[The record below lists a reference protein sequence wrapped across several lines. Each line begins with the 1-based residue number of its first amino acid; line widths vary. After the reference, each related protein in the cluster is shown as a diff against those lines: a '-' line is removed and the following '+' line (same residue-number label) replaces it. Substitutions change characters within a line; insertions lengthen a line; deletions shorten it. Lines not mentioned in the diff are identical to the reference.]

1 MVATRGGSRSKKVM
15 KGIKCNNSSS
25 KSVRFF
31 ANGGNENDIMVF
43 AIQDG
48 EYWFTIGK
56 SYKSLKNAKRAAVKE
71 MAKHGYTFDE
81 KEMEKLIL
89 D

>member
-1 MVATRGGSRSKKVM
+1 MTT
-15 KGIKCNNSSS
+15 IKCNNSER
-25 KSVRFF
+25 KAVEFF
-31 ANGGNENDIMVF
+31 LNGGRKDEIMVF

-56 SYKSLKNAKRAAVKE
+56 FYKTVLGAKRAAVKV
-71 MAKHGYTFDE
+71 MAQHGYTFDAN
-81 KEMEKLIL
+81 EMANLNITN

>member
-1 MVATRGGSRSKKVM
+1 MTT
-15 KGIKCNNSSS
+15 IKCNNSDN
-25 KSVRFF
+25 KAVEFF
-31 ANGGNENDIMVF
+31 LNGGRKDEIMVF

-56 SYKSLKNAKRAAVKE
+56 FYKTVSGAKRAAVKT
-71 MAKHGYTFDE
+71 MAKYGYTFDAN
-81 KEMEKLIL
+81 EMANLNITN

>member
-1 MVATRGGSRSKKVM
+1 MTT
-15 KGIKCNNSSS
+15 IKCNNSER
-25 KSVRFF
+25 KAVEFF
-31 ANGGNENDIMVF
+31 LNGGRKDEIMVF

-56 SYKSLKNAKRAAVKE
+56 FYKTVSGAKLAAVKV
-71 MAKHGYTFDE
+71 MAQHGYTFDAN
-81 KEMEKLIL
+81 EMANLNITN

>member
-1 MVATRGGSRSKKVM
+1 MTT
-15 KGIKCNNSSS
+15 IKCNNSER
-25 KSVRFF
+25 KAVEFF
-31 ANGGNENDIMVF
+31 LNGGRKDEIMVF

-56 SYKSLKNAKRAAVKE
+56 FYKTVSGAKHAAVKV
-71 MAKHGYTFDE
+71 MAQHGYTFDAN
-81 KEMEKLIL
+81 EMANLNITN